1 MSALRWI
8 RWPGRPQRPQSVP
21 ELFALA
27 DRLRR
32 DGRTGD
38 AARLVATGL
47 EREPNNLTGHLLAAY
62 LHLAGRT
69 IEPARREFRWV
80 LARDP
85 QHPRALLG
93 LARLALEE
101 NDLDACRDSLTR
113 ALGLYPDFPEAQ
125 ALLGAIALPRSS
137 PAPPPPPSPPLE
149 RLRLPSLARAL
160 VVLGADGGVI
170 AGRPGDVKGD
180 GDRIARALSLAAA
193 TLQRAGAGAP
203 RRAFVEDGEET
214 FFLRCD
220 AEITIALALPRTTHI
235 TQGLLEVNRLWAAA
249 RHALTVRPEP
259 GRVEDGGAVDR
270 PRRTS

>member
-8 RWPGRPQRPQSVP
+8 RWPGRPQRPQTVP

-32 DGRTGD
+32 HGRTAD
-38 AARLVATGL
+38 AARLVAAGL

-125 ALLGAIALPRSS
+125 ALLGAIAVPRPS
-137 PAPPPPPSPPLE
+137 PAPPPPSPRLD

-170 AGRPGDVKGD
+170 AGRPADVKGD
-180 GDRIARALSLAAA
+180 GDRIARAISLATAA
-193 TLQRAGAGAP
+193 LQRAGLGAP
-203 RRAFVEDGEET
+203 RRAFVEDREET

-220 AEITIALALPRTTHI
+220 TEITIALALPRTTHI

-249 RHALTVRPEP
+249 RHELTVRPEP
-259 GRVEDGGAVDR
+259 GRVEDGGVVDR

>member
-1 MSALRWI
+1 MW
-8 RWPGRPQRPQSVP
+8 WPGRRRRPRTVA

-32 DGRTGD
+32 DGRSAD
-38 AARLVATGL
+38 AARLVTAGL
-47 EREPNNLTGHLLAAY
+47 ERQPNNLTGHLLAAY
-62 LHLAGRT
+62 LHLAART

-85 QHPRALLG
+85 AHPRALLG

-113 ALGLYPDFPEAQ
+113 ALRFYPNFPEAE
-125 ALLGAIALPRSS
+125 ALLGALATHRPS
-137 PAPPPPPSPPLE
+137 PAPPPPSPPLE

-160 VVLGADGGVI
+160 IVLGADGGVI

-193 TLQRAGAGAP
+193 ALRRAGVGAV
-203 RRAFVEDGEET
+203 RRGIVEDGEET
-214 FFLRCD
+214 FFVRCD
-220 AEITIALALPRTTHI
+220 AELTVALALPRTTHI

-249 RHALTVRPEP
+249 RPELTVRPGP
-259 GRVEDGGAVDR
+259 PPVEDAEAGDR
-270 PRRTS
+270 PRRVS